1 MKTAML
7 LVRGEIP
14 LVTASSQAAR
24 SGKPENQNPS
34 SPSHLDLER
43 SLKSPSHLDFP
54 DLLLLHGES
63 LLKTLGQ
70 AGKAGE
76 HLNLRQVFSKS
87 NSNSKKMKK
96 KDGIRPDGAI
106 SESQPGGR
114 PPPHDFA
121 PPAK

>member
-1 MKTAML
+1 MVKGDKNMIEKQKQIKIL
-7 LVRGEIP
+7 GRGEIP
-14 LVTASSQAAR
+14 PVTASSQAAR

-76 HLNLRQVFSKS
+76 HLNLPQVFQNLIQTPK
-87 NSNSKKMKK
+87 
-96 KDGIRPDGAI
+96 R
-106 SESQPGGR
+106 
-114 PPPHDFA
+114 
-121 PPAK
+121 

>member
-1 MKTAML
+1 MVKGDKNMIEKKQIKIL
-7 LVRGEIP
+7 GRGEIP
-14 LVTASSQAAR
+14 LVTASSQASR

-54 DLLLLHGES
+54 DLFLLHSES

-76 HLNLRQVFSKS
+76 HLNLRQVFQNLIKTP
-87 NSNSKKMKK
+87 K
-96 KDGIRPDGAI
+96 R
-106 SESQPGGR
+106 
-114 PPPHDFA
+114 
-121 PPAK
+121 